1 LPYPHGFEKNKKELC
16 YYFIRSAFDKR
27 IPNLPIMKTILIP
40 LSVAVLT
47 SFQSLAQDVRA
58 TILMDGSE
66 KKNYINRTDRSV
78 MTITGTG
85 CDTFIAESSSLWL
98 DRINDTEWYVF
109 DDPKYEIALIN
120 FYCKQGEN
128 EIPLGTMRFEIRE

>member
-1 LPYPHGFEKNKKELC
+1 
-16 YYFIRSAFDKR
+16 
-27 IPNLPIMKTILIP
+27 MKTILIP

>member
-1 LPYPHGFEKNKKELC
+1 
-16 YYFIRSAFDKR
+16 
-27 IPNLPIMKTILIP
+27 MKTILLFISG
-40 LSVAVLT
+40 LCAI
-47 SFQSLAQDVRA
+47 QGLAQDQ
-58 TILMDGSE
+58 ISMDLKIDGSLT
-66 KKNYINRTDRSV
+66 KSYFNRTDRSV

-128 EIPLGTMRFEIRE
+128 ETPLGTMRFEIRE